1 MKVDL
6 ALEKSLTVKA
16 FWLVINED
24 FYVEITENQFNGVAE
39 LLGINIKE

>member
-1 MKVDL
+1 MK
-6 ALEKSLTVKA
+6 ANISLEKSLTVKA

-24 FYVEITENQFNGVAE
+24 FYVEITENQFNGIAE